1 MNIGRVILS
10 VLILGGV
17 FGAFVVVVGF
27 LVATQQTPERA
38 EIVPRPAAVFVTEA
52 EPTEIQ
58 LTVNT
63 QGEVRPFIQIDLVSQ
78 VSGRITFVNPNF
90 VNGGFFEAGETLVQ
104 LEDADYRLAVTRA
117 SALVAQRR
125 QQLIREEAEAELA
138 REEWEALGDGQA
150 SALTLR
156 EPQMAE
162 AQAQLAAA
170 EASLAEARL
179 NLSRTRI
186 SAPFAGRVRAKA
198 ADLGQF
204 VGPGARLGQV
214 FATDRVEINLPLTN
228 AELATLNMPLAF
240 QASEST
246 PGPAVELSA
255 SLAGNLHTW
264 EGRVV
269 RTDSAIDPQTRTM
282 SAIVEVADPYG
293 AAAEAAGAPLAVGLF
308 VNASIEGREIDYAYA
323 LPRSALRGA
332 SQVYVA
338 ERDGTLSI
346 RQVSVANSSSE
357 RVVITSGVTAGDRV
371 VVSPLR
377 GAANGMLIRALGPDG
392 EPLDPEPEDEDES
405 EEDAE
410 SDVEALSAQAASTRT
425 R

>member
-1 MNIGRVILS
+1 MNIGRIILS
-10 VLILGGV
+10 VLILLGV
-17 FGAFVVVVGF
+17 VGVVIGVVGF
-27 LVATQQTPERA
+27 LRATQQEPERA
-38 EIVPRPAAVFVTEA
+38 EVVPRPAAVFVTEA
-52 EPTEIQ
+52 ESAEIQ
-58 LTVNT
+58 LVVRT
-63 QGEVRPFIQIDLVSQ
+63 QGEVRPFIEIDLVSQ
-78 VSGRITFVNPNF
+78 VSGRITYVNPDF

-138 REEWEALGDGQA
+138 LEEWQALGDGEA

-186 SAPFAGRVRAKA
+186 SAPFDGRVRMKN

-214 FATDRVEINLPLTN
+214 FATDRVEISLPLTN
-228 AELATLNMPLAF
+228 SELATLAMPLAF
-240 QASEST
+240 QANSQDL
-246 PGPAVELSA
+246 GPVVRLSA
-255 SLAGNLHTW
+255 SLAGQENVW

-269 RTDSAIDPQTRTM
+269 RTDSAIDSQTRTM

-293 AAAEAAGAPLAVGLF
+293 SAAEATGAPLAVGLF
-308 VNASIEGREIDYAYA
+308 VNAEIQGRTIDYAYA

-332 SQVYVA
+332 SQIFVA
-338 ERDGTLSI
+338 ELDGTLSV
-346 RQVSVANSSSE
+346 RDVTVADSNSE
-357 RVVITSGVTAGDRV
+357 RVIITSGVSAGERV
-371 VVSPLR
+371 VTSPLR
-377 GAANGMLIRALGPDG
+377 GAATGMLIRALGPDG
-392 EPLDPEPEDEDES
+392 EPLDPEPE
-405 EEDAE
+405 EEDADNE
-410 SDVEALSAQAASTRT
+410 DDVEAVASQTAGART